1 MNSYVPIEDIVDRL
15 KSDFDWPHSFIRE
28 CSFASKHCMVE
39 YVDDSG
45 RTVVGDVYGP
55 QYAKLVIASAG
66 NSQNYGIEFLFC
78 DVENFSIKTF
88 DELRFVYD
96 YDKHHGHTVD
106 FSDYD
111 SGPECYIVAKSVM
124 IRFLGKSYL
133 GQDLLLGFEM
143 PCDETVESVCVEIDW
158 RRCSNCMNIWQAS
171 PLVEI
176 ARCPECGVM
185 TKLRSTPE

>member
-1 MNSYVPIEDIVDRL
+1 MNSYIPIENVVDRL

-39 YVDDSG
+39 DVDDLG
-45 RTVVGDVYGP
+45 QTEVGDVYGP
-55 QYAKLVIASAG
+55 QYARLAIASAG

-78 DVENFSIKTF
+78 DVGVFSIQTF
-88 DELRFVYD
+88 NELRFVHE
-96 YDKHHGHTVD
+96 YDKHHGHTVA

-111 SGPECYIVAKSVM
+111 SGRECFIVAKSVM

-143 PCDETVESVCVEIDW
+143 PYDETYDSVKIEGEW
-158 RRCSNCMNIWQAS
+158 RQCSKCMNIWQAS

-176 ARCPECGVM
+176 TKCPECGVV
-185 TKLRSTPE
+185 TKLRSME